1 MARPTWQGQIQISLV
16 SFGVSIVPAS
26 TSARQVAFHE
36 VDRKTGE
43 RIHHRKVASDDE
55 AVETE
60 DVAKG
65 FEYEKGK
72 YLVVEPEDLKRLR
85 LPGQKTVN
93 LEHFV
98 PRNSIDPAFFER
110 PYFVV
115 PKDELQARTMA
126 TMSRALRDS
135 ERVGLAE
142 ITFSGREHFVAIAP
156 PIDDESPWLNMYLLR
171 YEEELRDPATY
182 YGDLKKPSID
192 KKQLAMAEQL
202 IESYSEAF
210 NPSAFKDDFE
220 KALREFVEAKL
231 ENKPLPKRQ
240 PEAKPGKVIDLMD
253 ALKRSLA
260 DRKSGHA
267 EHAGGEHAKARTRR
281 RKAA

>member
-1 MARPTWQGQIQISLV
+1 
-16 SFGVSIVPAS
+16 VPAS

-43 RIHHRKVASDDE
+43 RLHHRKTVADDE
-55 AVETE
+55 AVEAE
-60 DVAKG
+60 DIAKG

-72 YLVVEPEDLKRLR
+72 YLVIEPEDLKRLR
-85 LPGQKTVN
+85 LPGQKTVT

-98 PRNSIDPAFFER
+98 PRSTIDPSFFER
-110 PYFVV
+110 PYFLI
-115 PKDELQARTMA
+115 PKDEAQARTMA
-126 TMSRALRDS
+126 TMSRALRES

-156 PIDDESPWLNMYLLR
+156 PTDTDSPWLNMYLLR
-171 YEEELRDPATY
+171 YEEELRDAADY
-182 YGDLKKPSID
+182 YKDLKTPTVD

-202 IESYSEAF
+202 IKSYSEEFEPA
-210 NPSAFKDDFE
+210 AFKDDFE
-220 KALREFVEAKL
+220 AALREFVEAKL
-231 ENKPLPKRQ
+231 GNRPLPKRH

-260 DRKSGHA
+260 ERQSGHA
-267 EHAGGEHAKARTRR
+267 EHAAGEHAKSKTRR

>member
-43 RIHHRKVASDDE
+43 RIHHRKIAADEE
-55 AVETE
+55 AVGAE

-72 YLVVEPEDLKRLR
+72 YLVIEPEDLKRLR
-85 LPGQKTVN
+85 LPGQKTVS

-98 PRNSIDPAFFER
+98 PRDAIDPAFFER
-110 PYFVV
+110 PYFIV
-115 PKDELQARTMA
+115 PKDEVQARTMA
-126 TMSRALRDS
+126 TMSRALRES

-156 PIDDESPWLNMYLLR
+156 PTDTESPWLNMYLLR
-171 YEEELRDPATY
+171 YEEELRDPAAY
-182 YGDLKKPSID
+182 YGNLKKPSID
-192 KKQLAMAEQL
+192 KKQLAMAQQL
-202 IESYSEAF
+202 IESYSEPF
-210 NPSAFKDDFE
+210 KPSVFKDDFE
-220 KALREFVEAKL
+220 AALREFVEAKL
-231 ENKPLPKRQ
+231 GKRELPKRH

-260 DRKSGHA
+260 ERKPVHA
-267 EHAGGEHAKARTRR
+267 EHGASEHAKARTRR

>member
-1 MARPTWQGQIQISLV
+1 
-16 SFGVSIVPAS
+16 VPAS
-26 TSARQVAFHE
+26 TSARQVSFHE

-43 RIHHRKVASDDE
+43 RIHHRKTASDDE
-55 AVETE
+55 AVEAE

-72 YLVVEPEDLKRLR
+72 YLVIEPEDLKRLR
-85 LPGQKTVN
+85 LPGQKTMS

-98 PRNSIDPAFFER
+98 PRGDIDPAFFER
-110 PYFVV
+110 PYFLI
-115 PKDELQARTMA
+115 PKDEAQARTMA
-126 TMSRALRDS
+126 TISRALRES
-135 ERVGLAE
+135 GRAGLAE
-142 ITFSGREHFVAIAP
+142 ITFSGREHFVAVAP
-156 PIDDESPWLNMYLLR
+156 PTDSDSPWLNMYLLR
-171 YEEELRDPATY
+171 YEDELRDPAAY
-182 YGDLKKPSID
+182 YKDFKPPTVD

-210 NPSAFKDDFE
+210 NPAAFKDDFE
-220 KALREFVEAKL
+220 AALREFVEAKL
-231 ENKPLPKRQ
+231 GDKPLPKRH

-260 DRKSGHA
+260 ERKTGHAAA
-267 EHAGGEHAKARTRR
+267 EHAKSKTRR

>member
-1 MARPTWQGQIQISLV
+1 
-16 SFGVSIVPAS
+16 VPAS

-43 RIHHRKVASDDE
+43 RIHHRKTADDKDVE
-55 AVETE
+55 AE

-65 FEYEKGK
+65 YEYEKGR
-72 YLVVEPEDLKRLR
+72 YLVIEPEDLKRLR
-85 LPGQKTVN
+85 LPGQKTVT

-98 PRNSIDPAFFER
+98 PRNDIDPAFFER
-110 PYFVV
+110 PYFLI
-115 PKDELQARTMA
+115 PKDETQARTMA
-126 TMSRALRDS
+126 TMSRALRES

-156 PIDDESPWLNMYLLR
+156 PTDEDSPWLNMYLLR
-171 YEEELRDPATY
+171 YEEELRDAAAY
-182 YGDLKKPSID
+182 YKDFKKPSID
-192 KKQLAMAEQL
+192 KKQLAMAQEL
-202 IESYSEAF
+202 IKSYSEPFEPA
-210 NPSAFKDDFE
+210 AFKDDFE
-220 KALREFVEAKL
+220 AALREFVEAKL
-231 ENKPLPKRQ
+231 ENKPLPKRH

-260 DRKSGHA
+260 ERKSEHAASGHA
-267 EHAGGEHAKARTRR
+267 RASARR

>member
-43 RIHHRKVASDDE
+43 RIHHRKIAADDE
-55 AVETE
+55 AVEAE

-72 YLVVEPEDLKRLR
+72 YLVIEPEDLKRLR
-85 LPGQKTVN
+85 LPGQKTVT

-98 PRNSIDPAFFER
+98 PRNSIDPEFYER
-110 PYFVV
+110 PYFVI

-126 TMSRALRDS
+126 TMSRALRESD
-135 ERVGLAE
+135 RVGLAE
-142 ITFSGREHFVAIAP
+142 ITFSGREHLVAIAP
-156 PIDDESPWLNMYLLR
+156 PVDEESPWLNMYLMR
-171 YEEELRDPATY
+171 YQEELREPAAY
-182 YGDLKKPSID
+182 YGDFKKPAID
-192 KKQLAMAEQL
+192 KKQLAMAQQL

-210 NPSAFKDDFE
+210 NPSVFKDDFE
-220 KALREFVEAKL
+220 KALRKFVEAKL
-231 ENKPLPKRQ
+231 ENKPLPKRH

-260 DRKSGHA
+260 ERKSGHA
-267 EHAGGEHAKARTRR
+267 EPAAGEHAKAKARR

>member
-1 MARPTWQGQIQISLV
+1 M
-16 SFGVSIVPAS
+16 PAS

-43 RIHHRKVASDDE
+43 RIHHRKIAADDE
-55 AVETE
+55 AVEAE

-72 YLVVEPEDLKRLR
+72 YLVIEPEDLKRLR
-85 LPGQKTVN
+85 LPGQKTVT

-98 PRNSIDPAFFER
+98 PRNSIDPVFYER

-126 TMSRALRDS
+126 TMSRALRESD
-135 ERVGLAE
+135 RVGLAE
-142 ITFSGREHFVAIAP
+142 ITFSGREHLVAIAP
-156 PIDDESPWLNMYLLR
+156 PVDEESPWLNMYLMR
-171 YEEELRDPATY
+171 YEEELREPAAY
-182 YGDLKKPSID
+182 YGDLKKPAMD
-192 KKQLAMAEQL
+192 KKQLAMAQQL

-231 ENKPLPKRQ
+231 EHKPLPKRH

-260 DRKSGHA
+260 ERKSGHA
-267 EHAGGEHAKARTRR
+267 EHAAGEPAKTKTHR
-281 RKAA
+281 RKAAA

>member
-16 SFGVSIVPAS
+16 SFAVSIVPAS

-43 RIHHRKVASDDE
+43 RIHHRKVAADDE

-65 FEYEKGK
+65 YEYEKGK
-72 YLVVEPEDLKRLR
+72 YLVIEPADLKRLR
-85 LPGQKTVN
+85 LPGQKTMS

-98 PRNSIDPAFFER
+98 PRDSIDPSYFER
-110 PYFVV
+110 PYFLI

-126 TMSRALRDS
+126 TISRALRES
-135 ERVGLAE
+135 NRVGLSE
-142 ITFSGREHFVAIAP
+142 ITFSGREHFVAVAP
-156 PIDDESPWLNMYLLR
+156 PADDDSPWLNLYLLR
-171 YEEELRDPATY
+171 YEEELRDPAAY
-182 YGDLKKPSID
+182 YGEQKKPSID
-192 KKQLAMAEQL
+192 KRQLAMAQQL

-210 NPSAFKDDFE
+210 DPSAFKDDFE
-220 KALREFVEAKL
+220 AALREFVEAKL
-231 ENKPLPKRQ
+231 KHKPLPKRA

-260 DRKSGHA
+260 ERK
-267 EHAGGEHAKARTRR
+267 GEHAAAKSRR

>member
-1 MARPTWQGQIQISLV
+1 M
-16 SFGVSIVPAS
+16 PAS

-43 RIHHRKVASDDE
+43 RIHHRKIAADDE
-55 AVETE
+55 AVEAE

-72 YLVVEPEDLKRLR
+72 YLVIEPEDLKRLR
-85 LPGQKTVN
+85 LPGQKTVT

-98 PRNSIDPAFFER
+98 PRNSIDPEFYER
-110 PYFVV
+110 PYFVI

-126 TMSRALRDS
+126 TMSRALRESD
-135 ERVGLAE
+135 RVGLAE
-142 ITFSGREHFVAIAP
+142 ITFSGREHLVAIAP
-156 PIDDESPWLNMYLLR
+156 PVDEESPWLNMYLMR
-171 YEEELRDPATY
+171 YQEELREPAAY
-182 YGDLKKPSID
+182 YGDFKKPAID
-192 KKQLAMAEQL
+192 KKQLAMAQQL
-202 IESYSEAF
+202 IESYSDAF
-210 NPSAFKDDFE
+210 NPSVFKDDFE

-231 ENKPLPKRQ
+231 ENKPLPKRH

-260 DRKSGHA
+260 ERKSDHA
-267 EHAGGEHAKARTRR
+267 EPAAGEHAKAKARR

>member
-26 TSARQVAFHE
+26 TSARQIAFHE

-43 RIHHRKVASDDE
+43 RLHHRKIAADDE
-55 AVETE
+55 AVEAE

-72 YLVVEPEDLKRLR
+72 YLVIEPADLKRLR
-85 LPGQKTVN
+85 LPGQRTATI
-93 LEHFV
+93 EHFV
-98 PRNSIDPAFFER
+98 PRDAIDPAYFER
-110 PYFVV
+110 PYFVI

-126 TMSRALRDS
+126 TMSRALRES
-135 ERVGLAE
+135 ERVGITEL
-142 ITFSGREHFVAIAP
+142 TFSGREHFVAIAP
-156 PIDDESPWLNMYLLR
+156 PTDTESPWLNMYLLR
-171 YEEELRDPATY
+171 YQDELRGHAAY

-192 KKQLAMAEQL
+192 KKRLAMAQHL

-220 KALREFVEAKL
+220 SALREFVDAKL
-231 ENKPLPKRQ
+231 GKREMPKR
-240 PEAKPGKVIDLMD
+240 PAAVKPGKVIDLMD

-260 DRKSGHA
+260 ERKTGHA
-267 EHAGGEHAKARTRR
+267 AGQSKSKTRR
-281 RKAA
+281 RKA